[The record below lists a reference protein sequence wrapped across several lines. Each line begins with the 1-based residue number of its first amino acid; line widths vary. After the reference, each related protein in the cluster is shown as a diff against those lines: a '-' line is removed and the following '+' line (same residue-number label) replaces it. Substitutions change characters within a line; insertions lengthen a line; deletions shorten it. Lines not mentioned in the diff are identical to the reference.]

1 MRKKLFTDRYAHR
14 LQIVSPKSITV
25 IPTMAMLPNG
35 RYDIMPGMKPFSSS
49 RPDTAMKI
57 LILSVQLNE
66 VFPSGPVVKNLPANA
81 GEGGSIPES
90 GRSPGER
97 TGNPL

>member
-49 RPDTAMKI
+49 RPDTSNRFAMM
-57 LILSVQLNE
+57 
-66 VFPSGPVVKNLPANA
+66 
-81 GEGGSIPES
+81 PES
-90 GRSPGER
+90 SPIHRLLVMNGLR
-97 TGNPL
+97 MNPHVAPVSFMV